1 VSIIPDLDERNI
13 PEDIDEEDEEDGDE
27 EEEGESVTIEEDDT
41 GYARSVHVCTLN
53 TQVEVV
59 SNDPKDSLKDI
70 KDMAE
75 ALIDKYKSI

>member
-1 VSIIPDLDERNI
+1 MSIIPDLDERNI
-13 PEDIDEEDEEDGDE
+13 PEDIDEEDEEEDDE
-27 EEEGESVTIEEDDT
+27 EGVEAVTEEEDNT
-41 GYARSVHVCTLN
+41 GYARSVHVSTLN
-53 TQVEVV
+53 TQVEVI